1 MPWRCRLVSAYNKQM
16 ITVTSAWLPTSSHI
30 WLQIQCRKRG
40 CCKFSVQSF
49 LRKYKAIHR
58 TVCTVNHPQIEG
70 SFNPIIIHRTIAK
83 LSTCR
88 GRPIS
93 ITWPVQN
100 GPVSELRPRPKAR
113 WWQWKSLLWN
123 IMGKMIGNYEKLREM
138 MGDDVFVEWQLWE
151 IFGQWASMGL
161 MRWMWVHSMFRPNH
175 IEGYQVGDGSKLL
188 CQSPEIILKW
198 PFLEVHWYLMVPKIV
213 NPQLISNMPVPPWR
227 RNRLSKS
234 PKGLLRKWLTRP
246 F

>member
-1 MPWRCRLVSAYNKQM
+1 MVIYSGFTHWKWWFSIVMLVYQR
-16 ITVTSAWLPTSSHI
+16 V
-30 WLQIQCRKRG
+30 
-40 CCKFSVQSF
+40 
-49 LRKYKAIHR
+49 
-58 TVCTVNHPQIEG
+58 
-70 SFNPIIIHRTIAK
+70 NPIIIHRTIAK
-83 LSTCR
+83 ISTCR

-123 IMGKMIGNYEKLREM
+123 IMGKMTGNYEKLREM

-161 MRWMWVHSMFRPNH
+161 MRLMWVHSMFRPNH

-213 NPQLISNMPVPPWR
+213 NPQCKPSMGGISTPLKTKHTFQTTKRTASEMTHASLLVPSHPALASELFVKQCR
-227 RNRLSKS
+227 DNGEHVLHTGSIYHI
-234 PKGLLRKWLTRP
+234 
-246 F
+246 